1 MCSVTGGKPLPAFA
15 VIGAQWGDE
24 GKGKIV
30 DYLASKADMVVRFSG
45 GNNAGHTV
53 LNDLGEFKLHLVPAG
68 IFWPNIKSIIGGGVV
83 VDPNALM
90 TEISDLQNRGID
102 TSQLY
107 VSDRAHVVMPYHI
120 LLDNLEEATKGDSA
134 IGTTGRGIGPAYVDK
149 AARVGIRIGDLL
161 DSAYLKTRLQA
172 VLQIKNILLTKVY
185 DVEPINFDE
194 CYAQALEMG
203 QKLRPYI
210 ASTEP
215 LLFEYLR
222 EGKQVLLEGA
232 QGALL
237 DLDHGTYPYVTSSSP
252 TIGGAVTGLGINP
265 REISGTVGIFKAYST
280 RVGSGPMP
288 SEISGGV
295 GDQIRE
301 LAWEYGTT
309 TGRPR
314 RVGWFDGVAARYSAT
329 INGYTSA
336 VLTRL
341 DVLDGIESVRICV
354 AYELNGEHIHH
365 FPSRTTLLEQ
375 CVPVYEDLPGWTQPT
390 AGATDVSALPEEAKQ
405 YVSRLEELIGCPI
418 DIISTGPKREESI
431 MVRPIMT

>member
-1 MCSVTGGKPLPAFA
+1 MPAFA

-68 IFWPNIKSIIGGGVV
+68 IFWSNIKSIIGGGVV

-90 TEISDLQNRGID
+90 TEISDLHNRGID

-172 VLQIKNILLTKVY
+172 VIQIKNILLTKVY

-252 TIGGAVTGLGINP
+252 TIGGAATGLGINP

-288 SEISGGV
+288 SENSGGV

-314 RVGWFDGVAARYSAT
+314 RVGWFDGVAARYSST

-390 AGATDVSALPEEAKQ
+390 AGATDISALPEEAKQ
-405 YVSRLEELIGCPI
+405 YVNRLEELIGCPI